1 MTLIWWRN
9 LLKGVTCT
17 YKQKNLSH
25 KEWLK
30 KWMKKNFFNHQVTK
44 RCQKIKTLKNFLR
57 LIHLIFKTKKT
68 KETLNLNL
76 TTNIKDK
83 ITNKIKAEIMIQETK
98 KSKEPIQ
105 AALKIL
111 WIHLHW
117 VKTTVCQMLKMFLFL
132 PSIYHLKK
140 IKDKYLLILTIMN
153 WVWVKN

>member
-1 MTLIWWRN
+1 
-9 LLKGVTCT
+9 
-17 YKQKNLSH
+17 
-25 KEWLK
+25 
-30 KWMKKNFFNHQVTK
+30 MKKNFFNHQVTK

-111 WIHLHW
+111 
-117 VKTTVCQMLKMFLFL
+117 
-132 PSIYHLKK
+132 
-140 IKDKYLLILTIMN
+140 
-153 WVWVKN
+153 